1 MGDHK
6 FSPDERLDSEDRGTY
21 DLENDG
27 VPEEERESGTAGL
40 PDKDNVPEET
50 IESIESERKER
61 LSPDNRPDGAEVDN
75 TGRTFDAD
83 AGKFTDSDGYSE
95 DDKPYA

>member
-21 DLENDG
+21 ELEKDG

-40 PDKDNVPEET
+40 PDKDNVP
-50 IESIESERKER
+50 
-61 LSPDNRPDGAEVDN
+61 D
-75 TGRTFDAD
+75 
-83 AGKFTDSDGYSE
+83 
-95 DDKPYA
+95 

>member
-6 FSPDERLDSEDRGTY
+6 FSPDERLDAEDRGTY
-21 DLENDG
+21 DLKNDG

-50 IESIESERKER
+50 IESIESERQER
-61 LSPDNRPDGAEVDN
+61 LSAENRPDGAEVDN
-75 TGRTFDAD
+75 TQRTFDAD
-83 AGKFTDSDGYSE
+83 AGTFTDSDRYRE

>member
-27 VPEEERESGTAGL
+27 VPQEERESGTAGL
-40 PDKDNVPEET
+40 PGKDDVPQET
-50 IESIESERKER
+50 IESIEAERQER
-61 LSPDNRPDGAEVDN
+61 LSSENRPDGAEVDN
-75 TGRTFDAD
+75 THRDFDAD
-83 AGKFTDSDGYSE
+83 AGKFTDSDGYDE
-95 DDKPYA
+95 DEKPYA

>member
-1 MGDHK
+1 MGDDK
-6 FSPDERLDSEDRGTY
+6 FSPDERLDEKDGTY

-50 IESIESERKER
+50 IEEIESERQER
-61 LSPDNRPDGAEVDN
+61 LDPDNRPDGAEVDN
-75 TGRTFDAD
+75 TSRTFDAE
-83 AGKFTDSDGYSE
+83 AGMFTDSEGYSE

>member
-6 FSPDERLDSEDRGTY
+6 FSPDERLDEKSGTY
-21 DLENDG
+21 DIEADG

-50 IESIESERKER
+50 IESIEAERQER
-61 LSPDNRPDGAEVDN
+61 LDPENRPDNAEVDN
-75 TGRTFDAD
+75 SERTFDAD
-83 AGKFTDSDGYSE
+83 AGKFTDRDDYSE

>member
-6 FSPDERLDSEDRGTY
+6 FSPDERLDSDDRGTY

-50 IESIESERKER
+50 IESIEADRQER
-61 LSPDNRPDGAEVDN
+61 LSAENRPDGAEVDN